1 MLQGAILANIRS
13 DMRAGS
19 TPPETPDYWPDTPAP
34 GWLTDDERAASL
46 AAMLA
51 GRAAGEPIWI
61 FGYGSL
67 LWRPAFRAVEQRLA
81 VLTGYHRRF
90 CLVMKRFRG
99 TDECPG
105 LMLALD
111 RGGLCRGM
119 VFRLD
124 PASVEADLKGLWKRE
139 MVTGGYRPRWSIVKT
154 AEGPV
159 RAISF
164 VANRAN
170 DRYLK
175 PDSME
180 YAAEMIARACGP
192 VGTNA
197 EYLHSTH
204 EHLLGLGIS
213 DKGLAQLDRLV
224 RAKLAR

>member
-1 MLQGAILANIRS
+1 MSADSAPA
-13 DMRAGS
+13 DS
-19 TPPETPDYWPDTPAP
+19 TEYWPDTPAP

-51 GRAAGEPIWI
+51 EREGDQPIWV

-67 LWRPAFRAVEQRLA
+67 LWRPAFAPVEQHLA
-81 VLTGYHRRF
+81 ILGGYHRRF

-99 TDECPG
+99 TEECPG

-111 RGGLCRGM
+111 RGGHCRGM

-124 PASVEADLKGLWKRE
+124 AASAETDLKGLWRRE
-139 MVTGGYRPRWSIVKT
+139 MVTGGYRPRWSNVKT
-154 AEGPV
+154 AAGPL
-159 RAISF
+159 RAITF

-170 DRYLK
+170 ERYLK
-175 PDSME
+175 PHSMDF
-180 YAAEMIARACGP
+180 AAEMIARACGP

-224 RAKLAR
+224 RAKCEGK

>member
-1 MLQGAILANIRS
+1 MS
-13 DMRAGS
+13 PDS
-19 TPPETPDYWPDTPAP
+19 TPTHSTAPAIAEYWPDTPAP
-34 GWLTDDERAASL
+34 GWLTEAERRASL
-46 AAMLA
+46 DAMLA
-51 GRAAGEPIWI
+51 DCLPNQPIWV

-67 LWRPAFRAVEQRLA
+67 LWRPAFTSVEHRLA
-81 VLTGYHRRF
+81 TLNGYHRRF

-99 TDECPG
+99 TEECPG

-119 VFRLD
+119 VYRLD
-124 PASVEADLKGLWKRE
+124 PMSAETDLAGLWKRE
-139 MVTGGYRPRWSIVKT
+139 MVTGGYRPRWSAVKT
-154 AEGPV
+154 EGGPV
-159 RAISF
+159 RAITF

-170 DRYLK
+170 ERYLK
-175 PDSME
+175 PHSMD

-197 EYLHSTH
+197 EYLHATH

-224 RAKLAR
+224 RAKCAEGK

>member
-1 MLQGAILANIRS
+1 MS
-13 DMRAGS
+13 PDS
-19 TPPETPDYWPDTPAP
+19 TSPETAEYWPDTPAP
-34 GWLTDDERAASL
+34 GWLTEAERRASL
-46 AAMLA
+46 DAMLA
-51 GRAAGEPIWI
+51 DSVPGEPIWV

-67 LWRPAFRAVEQRLA
+67 LWRPAFTAVEQRLA
-81 VLTGYHRRF
+81 TLNGYHRRF

-99 TDECPG
+99 TEECPG

-119 VFRLD
+119 VYRLD
-124 PASVEADLKGLWKRE
+124 PMSAEADLAGLWKRE
-139 MVTGGYRPRWSIVKT
+139 MVTGGYRPRWSAVKT
-154 AEGPV
+154 EGGPV
-159 RAISF
+159 RAIAF

-170 DRYLK
+170 ERYLK
-175 PDSME
+175 PHSLD

-192 VGTNA
+192 VGSNA

-224 RAKLAR
+224 RAKGLR